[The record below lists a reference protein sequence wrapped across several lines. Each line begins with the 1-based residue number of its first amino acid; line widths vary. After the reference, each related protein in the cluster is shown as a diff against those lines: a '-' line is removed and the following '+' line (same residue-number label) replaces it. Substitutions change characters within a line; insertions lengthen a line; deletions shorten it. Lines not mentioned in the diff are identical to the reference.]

1 MANTVAVVGDDIP
14 FTEVPIFGETI
25 KVRTEQNF
33 FNLLRAFDPDDP
45 AQLAKYLIGVVHPD
59 DEKTFI
65 TLMAQQRN
73 LTAEELME
81 IFADITEAQAE
92 GHPTKPA
99 SASRTTSRRKAVS
112 TRSAGG

>member
-1 MANTVAVVGDDIP
+1 VTTVARLDDEIP
-14 FTEVPIFGETI
+14 YTELTIFGEKI

-59 DEKTFI
+59 DEKPFI

-73 LTAEELME
+73 LTADDLME
-81 IFADITEAQAE
+81 VFADITEAQSE

-99 SASRTTSRRKAVS
+99 SASRTSSRPRAASKRL
-112 TRSAGG
+112 TAG